1 MVSAMVVREV
11 LGREVGKMEALELVL
26 HHPIFLRPLILRLM

>member
-1 MVSAMVVREV
+1 MVSEMVV
-11 LGREVGKMEALELVL
+11 REVGKMEALELVL